1 MPDPE
6 LTLNILKQID
16 SALDTIAIRFQS
28 ISSSDDFTNSPQR
41 MEKLDGICMQFMAVG
56 ESLKTI
62 DKITSNELLPR
73 YPVVDWKG
81 VKGFRDIISHH
92 YFDIDADEVYWL
104 CVEEL
109 PKLSATKKTMIKD
122 LSVS

>member
-6 LTLNILKQID
+6 LTLNILKQIEA
-16 SALDTIAIRFQS
+16 ALEIIAFRFTS
-28 ISSSDDFTNSPQR
+28 ISSSDDFTNSPQG

-62 DKITSNELLPR
+62 DKITNNKLLQR
-73 YPVVDWKG
+73 YPAIDWKG

-92 YFDIDADEVYWL
+92 YFDIDADEVYWM

-109 PKLSATKKTMIKD
+109 PKLSATIKTIIKD
-122 LSVS
+122 LSVL